1 VARTRRTPARSA
13 RSAAFDAAL
22 SVASATLSLVTFV
35 SFVPRFAGGQMIA
48 GAVLMIVHSGA
59 LYWRRTAPWIAFAV
73 NLASAVLVAT
83 VGLPTVVLHVAPL
96 VAIYSLSSRV
106 HLETAIWALG
116 LSFAGW
122 IATAASR
129 GFPEEPSTMG
139 GNAIALTAAWMLGTF
154 IYKRQEYV
162 ERLETRT
169 RELEEAREELAARA
183 VAEERL
189 RLARELHDIV
199 AHSLS
204 MIAVQSGMGEH
215 VIDERPEEAR
225 RALGAIQEASRQALD
240 EMRRVVG
247 VLRDD
252 DGGWD
257 LAPVAGIDDLPAL
270 VTQVAEAGPDVEL
283 RTHGDPRPLAPGVS
297 VTSYRIVQES
307 LTNVVKHSHAS
318 KARVSITYAPDT
330 FVVEVVD
337 DGRALTPPDGK
348 GHGLEGM
355 RERVEMFG
363 GRLEAGPL
371 RDGGFRVLA
380 TIPDQAMGS

>member
-1 VARTRRTPARSA
+1 MRLRAGPAS
-13 RSAAFDAAL
+13 DAAL
-22 SVASATLSLVTFV
+22 AVASATLSLATFA

-59 LYWRRTAPWIAFAV
+59 LYWRRTAPWIAFSV
-73 NLASAVLVAT
+73 NLASAVLVAA

-129 GFPEEPSTMG
+129 GFPEDPSTMG

-189 RLARELHDIV
+189 RLARELHDVV

-252 DGGWD
+252 DALD
-257 LAPVAGIDDLPAL
+257 LAPVAGIDDLPGL
-270 VTQVAEAGPDVEL
+270 VTLVADAGPDVEL

-297 VTSYRIVQES
+297 VTSFRIVQES
-307 LTNVVKHSHAS
+307 LTNVVKHAHAS
-318 KARVSITYAPDT
+318 KVRVSITYAPDA

-337 DGRALTPPDGK
+337 DGRALAPPDGK

-355 RERVEMFG
+355 RERVAMFG

-371 RDGGFRVLA
+371 RDGGFRVVA
-380 TIPDQAMGS
+380 TIPDRARGS